1 MCANTLLFFV
11 LDTEGIYMV
20 TKQTKH
26 LTTSKKHDE
35 VFNNLKDLNEEQ
47 RILVE
52 NYITTLE
59 RKIMGLEQTNQN
71 LSLKVQRHYE
81 NLY

>member
-1 MCANTLLFFV
+1 
-11 LDTEGIYMV
+11 MV
-20 TKQTKH
+20 TKH
-26 LTTSKKHDE
+26 LSTSKEHEE
-35 VFNNLKDLNEEQ
+35 VFNNLKILNDDQ
-47 RILVE
+47 RKIVE
-52 NYITTLE
+52 TYITTLE

>member
-20 TKQTKH
+20 TKH
-26 LTTSKKHDE
+26 LTTSKEHDE
-35 VFNNLKDLNEEQ
+35 VFNNLKTLNEKQ

>member
-1 MCANTLLFFV
+1 
-11 LDTEGIYMV
+11 MV
-20 TKQTKH
+20 TKH

-35 VFNNLKDLNEEQ
+35 VFNNLKDLNKEQ

>member
-1 MCANTLLFFV
+1 
-11 LDTEGIYMV
+11 MV
-20 TKQTKH
+20 TKH
-26 LTTSKKHDE
+26 LSTSKEHEE
-35 VFNNLKDLNEEQ
+35 VFNNLKILNEDQ
-47 RILVE
+47 RRIVE
-52 NYITTLE
+52 TYITSLE

>member
-1 MCANTLLFFV
+1 
-11 LDTEGIYMV
+11 MV
-20 TKQTKH
+20 TKH
-26 LTTSKKHDE
+26 LTTSKKHDK

>member
-11 LDTEGIYMV
+11 VDTEGIYMV
-20 TKQTKH
+20 TKH

>member
-1 MCANTLLFFV
+1 MCANTLLFFA
-11 LDTEGIYMV
+11 LDMRGIYMV
-20 TKQTKH
+20 TKH
-26 LTTSKKHDE
+26 LSTSKEHEE
-35 VFNNLKDLNEEQ
+35 VFNNLKILNEDQ
-47 RILVE
+47 RRIVE
-52 NYITTLE
+52 TYITTLE

>member
-1 MCANTLLFFV
+1 
-11 LDTEGIYMV
+11 MV
-20 TKQTKH
+20 TKH

-35 VFNNLKDLNEEQ
+35 VFNNLKDLNKEQ

-81 NLY
+81 NL

>member
-1 MCANTLLFFV
+1 
-11 LDTEGIYMV
+11 MV
-20 TKQTKH
+20 TKH

-35 VFNNLKDLNEEQ
+35 VFNDLKDLNEEQ

>member
-20 TKQTKH
+20 TK
-26 LTTSKKHDE
+26 TTSKKHDE

>member
-1 MCANTLLFFV
+1 
-11 LDTEGIYMV
+11 MV
-20 TKQTKH
+20 TKH

>member
-11 LDTEGIYMV
+11 LDVGGIYMV
-20 TKQTKH
+20 TKH
-26 LTTSKKHDE
+26 LTTSKEHDE
-35 VFNNLKDLNEEQ
+35 VFNNLKALNEKQ
-47 RILVE
+47 RIIVE

-59 RKIMGLEQTNQN
+59 RKVMGLEQTNLN

>member
-1 MCANTLLFFV
+1 
-11 LDTEGIYMV
+11 MV
-20 TKQTKH
+20 TKH
-26 LTTSKKHDE
+26 LSTSKEHEE
-35 VFNNLKDLNEEQ
+35 VFNNLKILNDDQ
-47 RILVE
+47 RRIVE
-52 NYITTLE
+52 TYITTLE

>member
-1 MCANTLLFFV
+1 MQTHSCFFV

-20 TKQTKH
+20 TKH
-26 LTTSKKHDE
+26 LTTSKEHDE
-35 VFNNLKDLNEEQ
+35 VFNNLKALNEKQ

>member
-1 MCANTLLFFV
+1 
-11 LDTEGIYMV
+11 MV
-20 TKQTKH
+20 TKH
-26 LTTSKKHDE
+26 LTTSKEHDE
-35 VFNNLKDLNEEQ
+35 VFKDLKALNEKQ

>member
-1 MCANTLLFFV
+1 
-11 LDTEGIYMV
+11 MV
-20 TKQTKH
+20 TKH

-35 VFNNLKDLNEEQ
+35 VFNNLKELNEEQ

>member
-1 MCANTLLFFV
+1 
-11 LDTEGIYMV
+11 MV
-20 TKQTKH
+20 TK
-26 LTTSKKHDE
+26 TTSKKHDE

>member
-20 TKQTKH
+20 TKH
-26 LTTSKKHDE
+26 LTTSKEHDE
-35 VFNNLKDLNEEQ
+35 VFNNLKALNEKQ

>member
-20 TKQTKH
+20 TKH
-26 LTTSKKHDE
+26 LTTSKEHDE
-35 VFNNLKDLNEEQ
+35 VFNNLKALNEKQ

-71 LSLKVQRHYE
+71 LSLRVQRHYE

>member
-1 MCANTLLFFV
+1 
-11 LDTEGIYMV
+11 MV
-20 TKQTKH
+20 AKH

>member
-11 LDTEGIYMV
+11 LDTGGIYMV
-20 TKQTKH
+20 TKH
-26 LTTSKKHDE
+26 LTTSKEHDE
-35 VFNNLKDLNEEQ
+35 VFNNLKALNEKQ
-47 RILVE
+47 RIIVE

-59 RKIMGLEQTNQN
+59 RKVIGLEQTNQN